1 MPQLENPDGTPAQPD
16 TPQQTPPPPQEEPP
30 QPPGDESSPE
40 EEPEEEPGEPEAPRR
55 GSMLAELIQE
65 RTRRQGAE
73 QSVQQSQELIRAVMQ
88 APGGAELLQRI
99 SSGQS
104 ATPAEDTA
112 ELEAIAADLGLLT
125 PDGKADL
132 DTARRIN
139 SRTARSVAQAVQQ
152 AVAPLQQQTLQIQAE
167 GAIQHALQVAQRFG
181 ADPAIVERGL
191 RGVAPDQA
199 MNPQVQQATILMALG
214 LQGIAAPGGG
224 APQVP
229 QGGGTAPLVTEA
241 PRGRGQGAARLDPLW
256 RGRLKSAGLSD
267 QEIDGSLRN
276 VDLRRPNKLE

>member
-1 MPQLENPDGTPAQPD
+1 MQLEGPGAEPID
-16 TPQQTPPPPQEEPP
+16 TPEAPQAPPQEEIPQTPP
-30 QPPGDESSPE
+30 SDEAPPE
-40 EEPEEEPGEPEAPRR
+40 EQEEPGEPEAPRR

-104 ATPAEDTA
+104 ATPTEDTE
-112 ELEAIAADLGLLT
+112 ELEAIAADLGLLK
-125 PDGKADL
+125 PDGTMDL

-139 SRTARSVAQAVQQ
+139 SRTARSVQQAVQQ
-152 AVAPLQQQTLQIQAE
+152 AVRPLQQQTLQMQAE
-167 GAIQHALQVAQRFG
+167 GAIQHALVVAQRFG
-181 ADPAIVERGL
+181 ADPSIVERGL
-191 RGVAPDQA
+191 RGVPADQA

-214 LQGIAAPGGG
+214 LQGIAAPGAG
-224 APQVP
+224 PQVP
-229 QGGGTAPLVTEA
+229 QGAGTAPLVTEA

-276 VDLRRPNKLE
+276 VDLRRPQKLEP